1 MTPVVVMDVT
11 KRYRR
16 RGPAVL
22 DGVSVQLPPGSIT
35 QVRGNNGSG
44 KSTLLRLLAG
54 VTRPSSGRIA
64 SRPPVV
70 GYVPER
76 FPSDLPFTPLEY
88 VRWLGAVRRL
98 PEHRVGTRL
107 IELAER
113 LGLPAVALRQPM
125 RDLSKGTTQKVALI
139 QALLVSPSLL
149 LLDEAWT
156 GLDAYAQRA
165 LTEIVVDRR
174 RDLGSVVVFADHG
187 DRALGLAP
195 DSTYLVHDG
204 ALTLVGRMTAASG
217 ANEDRQM
224 CLELAGPVARAGEL
238 GALTGV
244 RSTALRGDHVV
255 VTVSYAETDKVLA
268 AALASGW
275 SVRRVQADLAEGDA

>member
-22 DGVSVQLPPGSIT
+22 DRVSVEFPPGSIT
-35 QVRGNNGSG
+35 QLRGNNGSG
-44 KSTLLRLLAG
+44 KSTLLRLLGG

-88 VRWLGAVRRL
+88 VRWLGRVRGLPDHRFGARL
-98 PEHRVGTRL
+98 AD
-107 IELAER
+107 LAER

-156 GLDAYAQRA
+156 GLDAPAQRA

-174 RDLGSVVVFADHG
+174 RDEGSVVVFADHG

-195 DSTYLVHDG
+195 DATYRVHGG
-204 ALTLVGRMTAASG
+204 ALTLVGPETATS
-217 ANEDRQM
+217 DRNDDHQM

-238 GALTGV
+238 GALAGV
-244 RSTALRGDHVV
+244 RSTALRGDLVV
-255 VTVSYAETDKVLA
+255 LTVSAAETDTVLA
-268 AALASGW
+268 AALARGW
-275 SVRRVQADLAEGDA
+275 SVRRVQGAVAEGDA

>member
-1 MTPVVVMDVT
+1 
-11 KRYRR
+11 
-16 RGPAVL
+16 
-22 DGVSVQLPPGSIT
+22 
-35 QVRGNNGSG
+35 
-44 KSTLLRLLAG
+44 
-54 VTRPSSGRIA
+54 
-64 SRPPVV
+64 
-70 GYVPER
+70 
-76 FPSDLPFTPLEY
+76 
-88 VRWLGAVRRL
+88 
-98 PEHRVGTRL
+98 
-107 IELAER
+107 
-113 LGLPAVALRQPM
+113 M

-156 GLDAYAQRA
+156 GLDAHAQRA

-255 VTVSYAETDKVLA
+255 MTVGYAETDKVLA